1 MQHPL
6 ADALSPHE
14 QAKLPLAKRFTVD
27 DVASP
32 EAVHAGDLLMYGWG
46 ENGRLGLGD
55 EDDRAT
61 PALVAR
67 AVFDDDAVLMVACG
81 WEHTAVAT
89 EGGGVYTFRRGLFG
103 QLGHGDENLH

>member
-1 MQHPL
+1 MEEMRGALYKLMFITGDCTFCKPVNGLLRPLPRGVGRYMQHPL

-46 ENGRLGLGD
+46 ENGRLGL
-55 EDDRAT
+55 
-61 PALVAR
+61 
-67 AVFDDDAVLMVACG
+67 
-81 WEHTAVAT
+81 
-89 EGGGVYTFRRGLFG
+89 YTN
-103 QLGHGDENLH
+103 EAAAWSTKP

>member
-1 MQHPL
+1 MEEMRGALYKLMFITGDCHFLQTGKRTVAPAASCFVRVGRYMQHPL

-46 ENGRLGLGD
+46 ENGRLGL
-55 EDDRAT
+55 
-61 PALVAR
+61 
-67 AVFDDDAVLMVACG
+67 
-81 WEHTAVAT
+81 
-89 EGGGVYTFRRGLFG
+89 YTN
-103 QLGHGDENLH
+103 EAAAWSTKP